1 MMSVN
6 SGHVKNNEI
15 SAILDVKIIQDGVP
29 DITCTSMMMKTLF
42 KHRVAHSAEAG
53 IQRGPAQHYRF
64 TSIEILI
71 ILNIL
76 NN

>member
-1 MMSVN
+1 MM
-6 SGHVKNNEI
+6 
-15 SAILDVKIIQDGVP
+15 
-29 DITCTSMMMKTLF
+29 MMMKTLF
-42 KHRVAHSAEAG
+42 KHRVAHSAKAG

>member
-1 MMSVN
+1 MFSYEMPDYTEDSVSVN
-6 SGHVKNNEI
+6 M
-15 SAILDVKIIQDGVP
+15 
-29 DITCTSMMMKTLF
+29 MMMKTLF
-42 KHRVAHSAEAG
+42 KHRVAHSAKAG